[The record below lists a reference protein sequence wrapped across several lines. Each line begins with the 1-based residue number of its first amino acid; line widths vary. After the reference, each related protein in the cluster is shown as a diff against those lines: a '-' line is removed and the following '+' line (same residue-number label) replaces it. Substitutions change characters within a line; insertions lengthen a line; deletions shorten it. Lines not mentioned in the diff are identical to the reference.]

1 MQKFCYFLFLL
12 TNLCFSQNNINLS
25 AKEGFI
31 LENKIRT
38 LVMSN
43 VDSAFFYIK
52 KLEQSKDYSHQA
64 FAQATKSYLY
74 QLRGDV
80 TNSNSFMKQAFE
92 SLKRVQESQEK
103 TKLNTYLLNCSGLV
117 AWKRGN
123 FSIALDKFQ
132 EGKKLSSSIR
142 DKVGVIKFNINIGLI
157 YNELRNYRQAI
168 AISKESDKMIDRS
181 RELFSDEQFNR
192 YKNSLNLNLGK
203 YYEDFYK
210 VKMIKVAFLD
220 SAQFYYKK
228 SIIYSNSKDYN
239 RMSAQISLA
248 NIFYL
253 QKNFVQAEKEYQ
265 SILQTS
271 KDNGFKNEYSRIVYN
286 LGDLYYYK
294 KEFKKSLVYL
304 KKVDSIYYADKLNP
318 IEFLKSNYYQ
328 AKIYQAL
335 DDKKEAAKYS
345 QIYLDNFEK
354 SEFKL
359 ITEIAEVNFK
369 ESKEQLQVEM
379 KVIQKEFNNKRY
391 LNIVFFLI
399 LLIAVII
406 LIFIVLRSIKNEKAA
421 EQKVADLIEEYT
433 QNKIIGGKTDTVH
446 RELEK
451 NTTSII
457 SVEKENEILDK
468 LMVLEKRLDFV
479 KPDFTQ
485 QSAAKKIKTNTS
497 YVSSVV
503 NNHYNKS
510 FSEYLNELR
519 INYVID
525 KMISNATYRKY
536 STQAIAESVGFKN
549 AVSFTKSFNKRTGVT
564 PVQFIK
570 GLEKGSNN

>member
-1 MQKFCYFLFLL
+1 VY
-12 TNLCFSQNNINLS
+12 TN
-25 AKEGFI
+25 
-31 LENKIRT
+31 
-38 LVMSN
+38 
-43 VDSAFFYIK
+43 
-52 KLEQSKDYSHQA
+52 KLEKSSNYSHQA

-74 QLRGDV
+74 QLKGDRA
-80 TNSNSFMKQAFE
+80 NSKVAMKQAFE
-92 SLKRVQESQEK
+92 SLKRVQPSEEK

-117 AWKRGN
+117 DWKRGD
-123 FSIALDKFQ
+123 FSSALDKFQ
-132 EGKKLSSSIR
+132 EGKKLSSSIS

-157 YNELRNYRQAI
+157 YNELRDYRQAI
-168 AISKESDKMIDRS
+168 AISKESDKMIDSS
-181 RELFSDEQFNR
+181 RELFSDEQFNM

-210 VKMIKVAFLD
+210 SKTIKVDFLD
-220 SAQFYYKK
+220 SAQFYYSKA
-228 SIIYSNSKDYN
+228 IIYSKTIGYN
-239 RMSAQISLA
+239 RIAAQMNLA
-248 NIFYL
+248 NIYYIK
-253 QKNFVQAEKEYQ
+253 KNFVKAEKGYQ
-265 SILQTS
+265 TILQTS
-271 KDNGFKNEYSRIVYN
+271 KENGFENEYFKIVYN

-335 DDKKEAAKYS
+335 ENKEDAAKHS
-345 QIYLDNFEK
+345 KIYLDNFEK

-359 ITEIAEVNFK
+359 NSEIAEVNFK
-369 ESKEQLQVEM
+369 VSKEQLQLEM
-379 KVIQKEFNNKRY
+379 KVIQKEFNDKRN
-391 LNIVFFLI
+391 LNIFIYFTISGLVFFLG
-399 LLIAVII
+399 L
-406 LIFIVLRSIKNEKAA
+406 IVLRSIKKKKIA
-421 EQKVADLIEEYT
+421 EQKVADLIKEYKENRFNT
-433 QNKIIGGKTDTVH
+433 
-446 RELEK
+446 LK
-451 NTTSII
+451 NSVLNNDLARNTSASI

-468 LMVLEKRLDFV
+468 LMLLEKRLDYL

-485 QSAAKKIKTNTS
+485 QSAAKKIKTNTT
-497 YVSSVV
+497 YLSSVV

-525 KMISNATYRKY
+525 EMISNATYRKY
-536 STQAIAESVGFKN
+536 STQAIAESAGFKN

-570 GLEKGSNN
+570 GLDKD